1 MTSLKNAVLRQVAYA
16 QAIRDIIRLILGRL
30 LKGKWVEDIFASSD
44 EEFLRKLDDAL
55 KTIDLRATTKK
66 PYCEKIVAVLC
77 DEVAELCETLHTVC
91 EGRGYGEYFE
101 SHISHERFVRLVLSV
116 DTVKLGRMRRIAEN
130 MELTPIEL
138 LRGIGAELNDEPLEV
153 RLCARELR
161 HANAELKSI
170 AADVKSTMQTCFA
183 QTNQKLIE
191 CKSGIAA
198 VGEKVEAVAKTVETY
213 AQRSRKHGKTHP
225 EKKTEAVQTAWAVY
239 LESATARMGVNTR
252 PTSKGAFEYSKR
264 QLELAGVTSLK
275 EFCEIK
281 HALRCREYRAR
292 LKSIEAARRKNQSA
306 KQVKPPRKNDI
317 LRGR

>member
-116 DTVKLGRMRRIAEN
+116 DTVKLGKMRRIAEN

-138 LRGIGAELNDEPLEV
+138 LREIGALLHDEPLEV
-153 RLCARELR
+153 RHGETARELR
-161 HANAELKSI
+161 KSNAEILKVVKATKKTLVEKVDAV
-170 AADVKSTMQTCFA
+170 AADVKEV
-183 QTNQKLIE
+183 QKRMRNRKTARRQFSAKQLE
-191 CKSGIAA
+191 AA
-198 VGEKVEAVAKTVETY
+198 
-213 AQRSRKHGKTHP
+213 S
-225 EKKTEAVQTAWAVY
+225 TAWRLY
-239 LESATARMGVNTR
+239 IESEAAHSNENTR
-252 PTSKGAFEYSKR
+252 PTYKAAFERSR
-264 QLELAGVTSLK
+264 RALEDAGVDSVETFKKL
-275 EFCEIK
+275 
-281 HALRCREYRAR
+281 LRSGIVHKSRENA
-292 LKSIEAARRKNQSA
+292 KAIEARREEARRKNQLA
-306 KQVKPPRKNDI
+306 KQVKPVRKNDI
-317 LRGR
+317 IQGR

>member
-16 QAIRDIIRLILGRL
+16 QSVRDIIRLILGRL

-116 DTVKLGRMRRIAEN
+116 DTVKLGKMRRIAEN

-138 LRGIGAELNDEPLEV
+138 LREIGALLHDEPLEV
-153 RLCARELR
+153 RHGETARELR
-161 HANAELKSI
+161 KSNAEILKVVKATKKTLVEKVDAV
-170 AADVKSTMQTCFA
+170 AADVKEV
-183 QTNQKLIE
+183 QKRMRNRKTARRQFSAKQLE
-191 CKSGIAA
+191 AA
-198 VGEKVEAVAKTVETY
+198 
-213 AQRSRKHGKTHP
+213 S
-225 EKKTEAVQTAWAVY
+225 TAWRLY
-239 LESATARMGVNTR
+239 IESEAAHSNENTR
-252 PTSKGAFEYSKR
+252 PTYKAAFDHSR
-264 QLELAGVTSLK
+264 RALEEAGVDSVETFKKL
-275 EFCEIK
+275 
-281 HALRCREYRAR
+281 LRSSIVHRSRKNA
-292 LKSIEAARRKNQSA
+292 KAIEARREEA
-306 KQVKPPRKNDI
+306 WRKSRQN
-317 LRGR
+317 R

>member
-116 DTVKLGRMRRIAEN
+116 DTVKLGKMRRIAEN

-138 LRGIGAELNDEPLEV
+138 LREIGALLHDEPLEV
-153 RLCARELR
+153 RHGETARELR
-161 HANAELKSI
+161 KSNAEILKVVKATKKTLVEKVDAV
-170 AADVKSTMQTCFA
+170 AADVKEV
-183 QTNQKLIE
+183 QKRMRNRKTARRQFSAKQLE
-191 CKSGIAA
+191 AA
-198 VGEKVEAVAKTVETY
+198 
-213 AQRSRKHGKTHP
+213 S
-225 EKKTEAVQTAWAVY
+225 TAWRLY
-239 LESATARMGVNTR
+239 IESEAAHSNENTR
-252 PTSKGAFEYSKR
+252 PTYKAAFDHSR
-264 QLELAGVTSLK
+264 SALK
-275 EFCEIK
+275 EVGVDSVETFK
-281 HALRCREYRAR
+281 KLLRSGIVHKSRENA
-292 LKSIEAARRKNQSA
+292 KAIEARREEARRKSQPA
-306 KQVKPPRKNDI
+306 KQVKPPRKFDI
-317 LRGR
+317 IQGR